1 MAINTKEITVNMG
14 PQHPSTHGVLRLILE
29 LDGETVISCTPHIG
43 YLHRGSEKLAEH
55 RTYQQIV
62 PLTDR
67 FDYLSCGNN
76 NLAYSI
82 AVEKLM
88 GIEVPERADY
98 LRVIVAELS
107 RLSSHLLWLATHA
120 ADIGAVTVLLYCL
133 REREDLLGLFEL
145 LTGARLTVSYV
156 NIGGVRRDATP
167 EFLSRCKSFID
178 TMPKR
183 INEYNTLI
191 MENRIWLGRT
201 KGIGIIPYDEAISW
215 GLTGGSLRGSGV
227 NYDLRKAIPYA
238 AYDRLDF
245 DVPLGEVGDVY
256 DRYIVRMEEMNQSV
270 RIIKQCLKDLPDGPY
285 KADIPT
291 VVLPNKDRVMADMES
306 LVHQFVLVS
315 KGFEVPKGEIYVGCE
330 VPKGELGFYIV
341 SDGSASPL
349 RMKVRSPSFVNLS
362 VLPRMVKGHLIADI
376 VSCIGSIDIVLGEVD
391 R

>member
-1 MAINTKEITVNMG
+1 MSLDTKEITVNMG

-29 LDGETVISCTPHIG
+29 LDGEVVVSCTPHIG
-43 YLHRGSEKLAEH
+43 YLHRGSEKLAEN

-76 NLAYSI
+76 NLAYVM
-82 AVEKLM
+82 AVEKMM

-98 LRVIVAELS
+98 LRTIMAELS
-107 RLSSHLLWLATHA
+107 RISAHLLWLATHA

-133 REREDLLGLFEL
+133 REREELLALFEL
-145 LTGARLTVSYV
+145 ISGARLTVSYV

-167 EFLSRCKSFID
+167 EFIRRTREIMDYMPRRID
-178 TMPKR
+178 
-183 INEYNTLI
+183 EYNTLI
-191 MENRIWLGRT
+191 MENRIFLGRT
-201 KGIGIIPYDEAISW
+201 KNIGIISYDEAIDW

-227 NYDLRKAIPYA
+227 DYDLRKAMPYA
-238 AYDRLDF
+238 AYDKVKF
-245 DVPLGEVGDVY
+245 DVPLGEKGDVY
-256 DRYIVRMEEMNQSV
+256 DRYIIRIEEMRQSV
-270 RIIKQCLKDLPDGPY
+270 SIVNQCLNQMPDGPY

-291 VVLPNKDRVMADMES
+291 VVLPPKDRVMADIET
-306 LVHQFVLVS
+306 LVHHFVLVS
-315 KGFEVPKGEIYVGCE
+315 KGFTVPKGEIYVGCE

-341 SDGSASPL
+341 SDGSEKPL

-362 VLPRMVKGHLIADI
+362 VLPTMVKGHMLADI

>member
-1 MAINTKEITVNMG
+1 MAILSKEITVNMG

-29 LDGETVISCTPHIG
+29 LDGEVVVSCTPHIG

-55 RTYQQIV
+55 KTYQQIV

-76 NLAYSI
+76 NLAYAM

-98 LRVIVAELS
+98 LRVIVSELS
-107 RLSSHLLWLATHA
+107 RLSAHLIWLATHA

-133 REREDLLGLFEL
+133 REREELLNLFEL

-156 NIGGVRRDATP
+156 NIGGVRRDATA
-167 EFLSRCKSFID
+167 EFLRRTDLFMD
-178 TMPKR
+178 TIPAR
-183 INEYNTLI
+183 IEEYNTLI
-191 MENRIWLGRT
+191 MQNRIWLGRT
-201 KGIGIIPYDEAISW
+201 KDIGVISYEEAIDW

-238 AYDRLDF
+238 AYDRVKF
-245 DVPLGEVGDVY
+245 EVPLGEKGDVY
-256 DRYIVRMEEMNQSV
+256 DRYIIRLEEMRQSV
-270 RIIKQCLKDLPDGPY
+270 SIVKQCIAQLPDGPY

-291 VVLPNKDRVMADMES
+291 VVLPPKDRVPADIET
-306 LVHQFVLVS
+306 LIHHFVLVS
-315 KGFEVPKGEIYVGCE
+315 KGFDVPKGEIYVGAE

-341 SDGSASPL
+341 SDGSAKPV
-349 RMKVRSPSFVNLS
+349 RMKVRSPSFVNLQC
-362 VLPRMVKGHLIADI
+362 LPTMVEGHMIADI

>member
-1 MAINTKEITVNMG
+1 MTSKEITINMG

-29 LDGETVISCTPHIG
+29 LDGEVVVSCTPHIG
-43 YLHRGSEKLAEH
+43 YLHRGSEKLAENK
-55 RTYQQIV
+55 TFQQIV

-76 NLAYSI
+76 NLAYAI

-98 LRVIVAELS
+98 LRTLVAELS
-107 RLSSHLLWLATHA
+107 RISAHLLWLATHA

-133 REREDLLGLFEL
+133 REREEILNLFEL

-156 NIGGVRRDATP
+156 NIGGVRRDASP
-167 EFLSRCKSFID
+167 EFFKR
-178 TMPKR
+178 TMDFMDQMPGR
-183 INEYNTLI
+183 IEEYNTLI
-191 MENRIWLGRT
+191 MQNRIWLGRT
-201 KGIGIIPYDEAISW
+201 KDIGVIPYEEAIDW

-227 NYDLRKAIPYA
+227 DYDIRKAIPYS
-238 AYDRLDF
+238 AYDRVKF
-245 DVPLGEVGDVY
+245 EVPLGVKGDVY
-256 DRYIVRMEEMNQSV
+256 DRYIVRMEEMSQSV
-270 RIIKQCLKDLPDGPY
+270 RIVKQCIQQMPDGPY

-291 VVLPNKDRVMADMES
+291 VVLPPKDRVSADIET
-306 LVHQFVLVS
+306 LIHHFVLVS
-315 KGFEVPKGEIYVGCE
+315 KGFEVRKGEVYVAAE

-341 SDGSASPL
+341 SDGGTKPL
-349 RMKVRSPSFVNLS
+349 RMKVRSPSFVNLQC
-362 VLPRMVKGHLIADI
+362 LPRMVEGHMIADI

>member
-1 MAINTKEITVNMG
+1 MPLTTKEITINMG
-14 PQHPSTHGVLRLILE
+14 PQHPSTHGVLRLVLE
-29 LDGETVISCTPHIG
+29 LDGEVVISCTPHIG
-43 YLHRGSEKLAEH
+43 YLHRGSEKLAETK
-55 RTYQQIV
+55 TYQQIV

-76 NLAYSI
+76 NLAYAI
-82 AVEKLM
+82 AVEKMM
-88 GIEVPERADY
+88 GIEVPDRADY

-133 REREDLLGLFEL
+133 REREEIMNLFEIL
-145 LTGARLTVSYV
+145 SGARLTVSYI

-167 EFLSRCKSFID
+167 EFFRRTREFMD
-178 TMPKR
+178 VMPKR

-191 MENRIWLGRT
+191 MQNRIWLGRT
-201 KGIGIIPYDEAISW
+201 KGIGIISYNEAIDW

-227 NYDLRKAIPYA
+227 DYDLRKVMPYA
-238 AYDRLDF
+238 AYDRLRF
-245 DVPLGEVGDVY
+245 EVPLGGRGDVY
-256 DRYIVRMEEMNQSV
+256 DRYIVRMDEMNES
-270 RIIKQCLKDLPDGPY
+270 ISMIKQCLQHMPDGPY

-291 VVLPNKDRVMADMES
+291 VTLPPKDRVMQDIET

-315 KGFEVPKGEIYVGCE
+315 KGFTVPKGEIYVGAE

-341 SDGSASPL
+341 SDGSEKPV
-349 RMKVRSPSFVNLS
+349 RMKVRSPSFVNLQC
-362 VLPRMVKGHLIADI
+362 LPRMVHGHMIADI

>member
-1 MAINTKEITVNMG
+1 MAVTTKEITINMG

-29 LDGETVISCTPHIG
+29 LDGETVVSCKPYLG
-43 YLHRGSEKLAEH
+43 YLHRGSEKLAEN

-76 NLAYSI
+76 NLSYAI

-98 LRVIVAELS
+98 LRVIVSELS
-107 RLSSHLLWLATHA
+107 RISSHLLWLATHA

-133 REREDLLGLFEL
+133 REREELLGLFEL

-167 EFLSRCKSFID
+167 EFMARCKEFAD
-178 TMPKR
+178 AFPAHLE
-183 INEYNTLI
+183 EYNTLI
-191 MENRIWLGRT
+191 MQNRIWLGRT
-201 KGIGIIPYDEAISW
+201 KGIGIIPYDEAIEW

-238 AYDRLDF
+238 AYDKLDF
-245 DVPLGEVGDVY
+245 DVPLGEAGDVY
-256 DRYIVRMEEMNQSV
+256 DRYIIRIEEFRQSI
-270 RIIKQCLKDLPDGPY
+270 RIIQQCLKDIPDGPY

-291 VVLPNKDRVMADMES
+291 VTLPAKDKVMADIET
-306 LVHQFVLVS
+306 LVHHFVLVS
-315 KGFEVPKGEIYVGCE
+315 KGFAVPKGEIYVGCE

-341 SDGSASPL
+341 SDGGASPL
-349 RMKVRSPSFVNLS
+349 RMKVRSPSFVNLQC
-362 VLPRMVKGHLIADI
+362 LPRMVKGHMIADI

>member
-1 MAINTKEITVNMG
+1 MSLDTKEITVNMG

-29 LDGETVISCTPHIG
+29 LDGEVVVSCTPHIG
-43 YLHRGSEKLAEH
+43 YLHRGSEKLAEN

-76 NLAYSI
+76 NLAYVM
-82 AVEKLM
+82 AVEKMM

-98 LRVIVAELS
+98 LRTIMAELS
-107 RLSSHLLWLATHA
+107 RISAHLLWLATHA

-133 REREDLLGLFEL
+133 REREELLALFEL
-145 LTGARLTVSYV
+145 ISGARLTVSYV

-167 EFLSRCKSFID
+167 EFIRRTREIMDYMPRRID
-178 TMPKR
+178 
-183 INEYNTLI
+183 EYNTLI
-191 MENRIWLGRT
+191 MENRIFLGRT
-201 KGIGIIPYDEAISW
+201 KNIGVISYDEAIDW

-227 NYDLRKAIPYA
+227 DYDLRKAIPYA
-238 AYDRLDF
+238 AYDKVKF
-245 DVPLGEVGDVY
+245 EVPLGEKGDVY
-256 DRYIVRMEEMNQSV
+256 DRYIIRIEEMRQSV
-270 RIIKQCLKDLPDGPY
+270 SIVNQCLNQMPDGPV

-291 VVLPNKDRVMADMES
+291 VVLPPKDRVMADIET
-306 LVHQFVLVS
+306 LVHHFVLVS
-315 KGFEVPKGEIYVGCE
+315 KGFTVPKGEIYVGCE

-341 SDGSASPL
+341 SDGSEKPL

-362 VLPRMVKGHLIADI
+362 VLPRMVKGHMLADI

>member
-1 MAINTKEITVNMG
+1 MATTTKEITVNMG
-14 PQHPSTHGVLRLILE
+14 PQHPSTHGVLRLVLE
-29 LDGETVISCTPHIG
+29 LDGERVVSCTPHIG
-43 YLHRGSEKLAEH
+43 YLHRGSEKLAEN

-76 NLAYSI
+76 NLSYAM

-88 GIEVPERADY
+88 GIEVPPRADY
-98 LRVIVAELS
+98 LRTIVAELS
-107 RLSSHLLWLATHA
+107 RISSHLLWLATHA

-133 REREDLLGLFEL
+133 REREVVLDLFEL

-156 NIGGVRRDATP
+156 NIGGVRREAPP
-167 EFLSRCKSFID
+167 EFFSRCREFVHELPSRID
-178 TMPKR
+178 D
-183 INEYNTLI
+183 YSTLI
-191 MENRIWLGRT
+191 MENRIWLKRT
-201 KGIGIIPYDEAISW
+201 KGVGVIPYDEAIDW

-227 NYDLRKAIPYA
+227 DYDLRKAIPYA
-238 AYDRLDF
+238 AYDRVEF
-245 DVPLGEVGDVY
+245 SVPLGEHGDVY
-256 DRYIVRMEEMNQSV
+256 DRYIIRVEEMRQSV
-270 RIIKQCLKDLPDGPY
+270 RIIKQCLDDIPDGPY

-291 VVLPNKDRVMADMES
+291 VTLPPKDRVMADIET
-306 LVHQFVLVS
+306 LIHQFVLVS
-315 KGFEVPKGEIYVGCE
+315 KGFEVAKGEVYVGCE

-349 RMKVRSPSFVNLS
+349 RMKVRSPSFINLQ
-362 VLPRMVKGHLIADI
+362 VLPRMVYGRLIADI

>member
-1 MAINTKEITVNMG
+1 MAIQTKELTVNMG
-14 PQHPSTHGVLRLILE
+14 PQHPSTHGVLRLVLE
-29 LDGETVISCTPHIG
+29 LDGEKVVSCTPHIG
-43 YLHRGSEKLAEH
+43 YLHRGSEKLAEN
-55 RTYQQIV
+55 RSYQQIV

-76 NLAYSI
+76 NLAYAM

-98 LRVIVAELS
+98 LRVMVAELS
-107 RLSSHLLWLATHA
+107 RISSHLLWLATHA
-120 ADIGAVTVLLYCL
+120 ADIGAVTVLLYCV
-133 REREDLLGLFEL
+133 REREELLGLFEM

-156 NIGGVRRDATP
+156 NIGGVRRDATKD
-167 EFLSRCKSFID
+167 FLMAVRKFID
-178 TMPKR
+178 EFPSH
-183 INEYNTLI
+183 IEEYNTLI
-191 MENRIWLGRT
+191 MENRIWLQRT
-201 KGIGIIPYDEAISW
+201 KGIGVIPYEEAIDW

-227 NYDLRKAIPYA
+227 NYDLRKAVPYA

-245 DVPLGEVGDVY
+245 DVPLGTHGDVY
-256 DRYIVRMEEMNQSV
+256 DRYIIRIEEMRQSI
-270 RIIKQCLKDLPDGPY
+270 RLIDQCLKNLPDGPY

-291 VVLPNKDRVMADMES
+291 VSLPPKDRVMADIET
-306 LVHQFVLVS
+306 LIHQFVLVS

-341 SDGSASPL
+341 SDGGTSPL
-349 RMKVRSPSFVNLS
+349 RMKVRSPSFINLQC
-362 VLPRMVKGHLIADI
+362 LPRMVHNHLLADI

>member
-1 MAINTKEITVNMG
+1 MAISTKEITVNMG

-29 LDGETVISCTPHIG
+29 LDGEVVVSCTPYIG

-76 NLAYSI
+76 NLAYAI
-82 AVEKLM
+82 AVERLM

-98 LRVIVAELS
+98 LRTLVAELS
-107 RLSSHLLWLATHA
+107 RISSHLLWLATHA

-133 REREDLLGLFEL
+133 REREEILALFEL

-167 EFLSRCKSFID
+167 EFLSRCRAFAEAF
-178 TMPKR
+178 PAR
-183 INEYNTLI
+183 IEDYNTLI
-191 MENRIWLGRT
+191 MQNRIWLGRT
-201 KGIGIIPYDEAISW
+201 KGIGVIPYDEAIDW
-215 GLTGGSLRGSGV
+215 GLTGGSFRGSGV
-227 NYDLRKAIPYA
+227 DYDLRKAMPYA
-238 AYDRLDF
+238 AYDRVKF
-245 DVPLGEVGDVY
+245 EVPLGETGDVY
-256 DRYIVRMEEMNQSV
+256 DRYIVRIEEMRQSV
-270 RIIKQCLKDLPDGPY
+270 SIIKQCLSALPDGPY

-291 VVLPNKDRVMADMES
+291 VVLPPKDRVMADIET
-306 LVHQFVLVS
+306 LIHHFVLVS
-315 KGFEVPKGEIYVGCE
+315 KGFEVRPGEIYVGAE

-341 SDGSASPL
+341 SDGSNMPL
-349 RMKVRSPSFVNLS
+349 RMKVRSPSFVNLQ
-362 VLPRMVKGHLIADI
+362 VLPRMVQGAMIADI

>member
-1 MAINTKEITVNMG
+1 MAISTKEITVNMG
-14 PQHPSTHGVLRLILE
+14 PQHPSTHGVLRLVLE
-29 LDGETVISCTPHIG
+29 LDGERVVSCTPHIG
-43 YLHRGSEKLAEH
+43 YLHRGSEKLAEQ

-76 NLAYSI
+76 NLSYAI

-88 GIEVPERADY
+88 GIEPPARADY
-98 LRVIVAELS
+98 LRTIVAELS
-107 RLSSHLLWLATHA
+107 RISSHLLWLATHA

-133 REREDLLGLFEL
+133 RERELVLDLFEL

-167 EFLSRCKSFID
+167 EFFSKCDDFIKEFPSRIE
-178 TMPKR
+178 
-183 INEYNTLI
+183 EYSTLI
-191 MENRIWLGRT
+191 MQNRIWLGRT
-201 KGIGIIPYDEAISW
+201 KGIGIIPYDEAIDW

-227 NYDLRKAIPYA
+227 NYDIRKAIPYA
-238 AYDRLDF
+238 AYDRVEF
-245 DVPLGEVGDVY
+245 NVPLGEHGDVY
-256 DRYIVRMEEMNQSV
+256 DRYIIRIEEMRQSV
-270 RIIKQCLKDLPDGPY
+270 RIIKQCMKDIPDGPY

-291 VVLPNKDRVMADMES
+291 VTLPPKDRVMADIET
-306 LVHQFVLVS
+306 LIHQFVLVS
-315 KGFEVPKGEIYVGCE
+315 KGFEVQKGEIYVGCE
-330 VPKGELGFYIV
+330 APKGELGFYIV

-349 RMKVRSPSFVNLS
+349 RMKVRSPSFINLQC
-362 VLPRMVKGHLIADI
+362 LPRMVYGRLIADI

>member
-1 MAINTKEITVNMG
+1 MATTTKEITVNMG
-14 PQHPSTHGVLRLILE
+14 PQHPSTHGVLRLVLE
-29 LDGETVISCTPHIG
+29 LDGERVVSCTPHIG
-43 YLHRGSEKLAEH
+43 YLHRGSEKLAEN

-76 NLAYSI
+76 NLSYAM

-88 GIEVPERADY
+88 GIEVPPRADY
-98 LRVIVAELS
+98 LRTIVAELS
-107 RLSSHLLWLATHA
+107 RISSHLLWLATHA

-133 REREDLLGLFEL
+133 REREVVLDLFEL

-156 NIGGVRRDATP
+156 NIGGVRREAPP
-167 EFLSRCKSFID
+167 EFFSRCREFVNELPSRID
-178 TMPKR
+178 D
-183 INEYNTLI
+183 YSTLI
-191 MENRIWLGRT
+191 MENRIWLKRT
-201 KGIGIIPYDEAISW
+201 KGVGVIPYDEAIDW

-227 NYDLRKAIPYA
+227 DYDLRKAIPYA
-238 AYDRLDF
+238 AYDRVEF
-245 DVPLGEVGDVY
+245 SVPLGEHGDVY
-256 DRYIVRMEEMNQSV
+256 DRYIIRVEEMRQSV
-270 RIIKQCLKDLPDGPY
+270 RIIKQCLEDIPDGPY

-291 VVLPNKDRVMADMES
+291 VTLPPKDRVMADIET
-306 LVHQFVLVS
+306 LIHQFVLVS
-315 KGFEVPKGEIYVGCE
+315 KGFEVAKGEVYVGCE

-349 RMKVRSPSFVNLS
+349 RMKVRSPSFINLQ
-362 VLPRMVKGHLIADI
+362 VLPRMVYGRLIADI

>member
-1 MAINTKEITVNMG
+1 MG

-29 LDGETVISCTPHIG
+29 LDGEVVVSCTPHIG
-43 YLHRGSEKLAEH
+43 YLHRGSEKLAEN

-76 NLAYSI
+76 NLAYVM
-82 AVEKLM
+82 AVEKMM

-98 LRVIVAELS
+98 LRTIMAELS
-107 RLSSHLLWLATHA
+107 RISAHLLWLATHA

-133 REREDLLGLFEL
+133 REREEILALFEL
-145 LTGARLTVSYV
+145 ISGARLTVSYV

-167 EFLSRCKSFID
+167 EFIRRTREIMDYMPRRID
-178 TMPKR
+178 D
-183 INEYNTLI
+183 YNTLI
-191 MENRIWLGRT
+191 MENRIFLGRT
-201 KGIGIIPYDEAISW
+201 KNIGVISYDEAIDW

-227 NYDLRKAIPYA
+227 DYDLRKVFPYA
-238 AYDRLDF
+238 AYDKVKF
-245 DVPLGEVGDVY
+245 EVPLGEKGDVY
-256 DRYIVRMEEMNQSV
+256 DRYIIRIEEMRQSV
-270 RIIKQCLKDLPDGPY
+270 SIVNQCLDQMPDGPFR
-285 KADIPT
+285 ADIPT
-291 VVLPNKDRVMADMES
+291 VVLPPKDRVMADIET
-306 LVHQFVLVS
+306 LVHHFVLVS
-315 KGFEVPKGEIYVGCE
+315 KGFTVPKGEIYVGCE

-341 SDGSASPL
+341 SDGSEKPL

-362 VLPRMVKGHLIADI
+362 VLPRMVKGHMLADI

>member
-1 MAINTKEITVNMG
+1 MPLTTKEITINMG
-14 PQHPSTHGVLRLILE
+14 PQHPSTHGVLRLVLE
-29 LDGETVISCTPHIG
+29 LDGEVVVSCTPHIG
-43 YLHRGSEKLAEH
+43 YLHRGSEKLAEA

-76 NLAYSI
+76 NLGYAI

-107 RLSSHLLWLATHA
+107 RLSAHLLWLATHA

-133 REREDLLGLFEL
+133 REREEILNLFEL

-167 EFLSRCKSFID
+167 EFFRRTKEFMVE
-178 TMPKR
+178 MPKR
-183 INEYNTLI
+183 IQEYNTLI

-201 KGIGIIPYDEAISW
+201 KGIGIISYEEAIDW

-227 NYDLRKAIPYA
+227 NYDLRKVMPYA
-238 AYDRLDF
+238 AYEKLKF
-245 DVPLGEVGDVY
+245 EVPLGHVGDVY
-256 DRYIVRMEEMNQSV
+256 DRYIVRMEEMNQS
-270 RIIKQCLKDLPDGPY
+270 IAMINQCVEDIPDGPY
-285 KADIPT
+285 KADIPM
-291 VVLPNKDRVMADMES
+291 VSLPPKDRVMQDIET
-306 LVHQFVLVS
+306 LIHHFVLVS
-315 KGFEVPKGEIYVGCE
+315 KGFPVRKGEIYAAAE

-341 SDGSASPL
+341 SDGSEKPV

-362 VLPRMVKGHLIADI
+362 CLPQMVKGHMVADI

>member
-1 MAINTKEITVNMG
+1 MPVSTKEITVNMG

-29 LDGETVISCTPHIG
+29 LDGEVVVSCTPYIG

-76 NLAYSI
+76 NLAYAI

-98 LRVIVAELS
+98 LRVLVAELS
-107 RLSSHLLWLATHA
+107 RISSHLLWLATHA

-133 REREDLLGLFEL
+133 REREEILGLFEL

-167 EFLSRCKSFID
+167 EFLSRCSAFADSFPAKIAD
-178 TMPKR
+178 
-183 INEYNTLI
+183 YNTLI
-191 MENRIWLGRT
+191 MQNRIWLGRT
-201 KGIGIIPYDEAISW
+201 KGIGVIPYDEAIDW

-227 NYDLRKAIPYA
+227 DYDLRKAMPYS
-238 AYDRLDF
+238 AYDRVKF
-245 DVPLGEVGDVY
+245 EVPLGETGDVY
-256 DRYIVRMEEMNQSV
+256 DRYIVRIEEMRQSV
-270 RIIKQCLKDLPDGPY
+270 SIIKQCLADLPDGPY
-285 KADIPT
+285 RADIPT
-291 VVLPNKDRVMADMES
+291 VVLPPKDRVMADIET
-306 LVHQFVLVS
+306 LIHHFVLVS
-315 KGFEVPKGEIYVGCE
+315 KGFEVRPGEIYGAAE

-341 SDGSASPL
+341 SDGSNMPL
-349 RMKVRSPSFVNLS
+349 RMKVRSPSFVNLQ
-362 VLPRMVKGHLIADI
+362 VLPRMVQGSMIADI

>member
-1 MAINTKEITVNMG
+1 MAIQTKELTVNMG
-14 PQHPSTHGVLRLILE
+14 PQHPSTHGVLRLVLE
-29 LDGETVISCTPHIG
+29 LDGERVVSCTPHLG
-43 YLHRGSEKLAEH
+43 YLHRGSEKLAEN

-76 NLAYSI
+76 NLAYAM

-88 GIEVPERADY
+88 GIDIPERADY
-98 LRVIVAELS
+98 LRVIVSELS
-107 RLSSHLLWLATHA
+107 RISSHLLWLATHA

-133 REREDLLGLFEL
+133 REREAILDIFESL
-145 LTGARLTVSYV
+145 SGARLTVSYV
-156 NIGGVRRDATP
+156 NIGGVRRDVTP
-167 EFLSRCKSFID
+167 DSLKKIREFID
-178 TMPKR
+178 EFPSR
-183 INEYNTLI
+183 IEEYNTLI

-201 KGIGIIPYDEAISW
+201 KGIGVIPYEEAIDW

-227 NYDLRKAIPYA
+227 DYDLRKAIPYA
-238 AYDRLDF
+238 AYDRLEF
-245 DVPLGEVGDVY
+245 DVPLGTHGDVY
-256 DRYIVRMEEMNQSV
+256 DRYIIRIEEMRQSV
-270 RIIKQCLKDLPDGPY
+270 RLIDQCLKELPDGPY

-291 VVLPNKDRVMADMES
+291 VTLPPKDRVMADIET
-306 LVHQFVLVS
+306 LIHQFMLVS

-341 SDGSASPL
+341 SDGGTSPL
-349 RMKVRSPSFVNLS
+349 RMKVRSPSFVNLQC
-362 VLPRMVKGHLIADI
+362 LPRMVHGHLIADI

>member
-14 PQHPSTHGVLRLILE
+14 PQHPSTHGVLRLVLE
-29 LDGETVISCTPHIG
+29 LDGEIVVSCTPHIG
-43 YLHRGSEKLAEH
+43 YLHRGSEKLAEN

-76 NLAYSI
+76 NLAYAI

-98 LRVIVAELS
+98 LRTITAELS

-133 REREDLLGLFEL
+133 REREEILGLFEM
-145 LTGARLTVSYV
+145 LTGARMTVSYV

-167 EFLSRCKSFID
+167 EFFSRLKDFMKEMPGRID
-178 TMPKR
+178 D
-183 INEYNTLI
+183 YNTLI
-191 MENRIWLGRT
+191 MENRIWLSRT
-201 KGIGIIPYDEAISW
+201 KNIGIISYAEAIDW

-227 NYDLRKAIPYA
+227 DYDLRKAIPYA
-238 AYDRLDF
+238 AYDRVEF
-245 DVPLGEVGDVY
+245 KVPLGSVGDVY
-256 DRYIVRMEEMNQSV
+256 DRYIIRIEEMRESIK
-270 RIIKQCLKDLPDGPY
+270 IIEQCIAQIPDGPV

-291 VVLPNKDRVMADMES
+291 VSLPPKDRVMSDIETLA
-306 LVHQFVLVS
+306 HHFVLVS
-315 KGFEVPKGEIYVGCE
+315 KGFTVPKGEVYVGCE

-341 SDGSASPL
+341 SDGSEMPV

-362 VLPRMVKGHLIADI
+362 VPPTMVKGHMIADI

>member
-1 MAINTKEITVNMG
+1 MG

-29 LDGETVISCTPHIG
+29 LDGERVVSCVPHIG
-43 YLHRGSEKLAEH
+43 YLHRGSEKLAED

-76 NLAYSI
+76 NLAYAI
-82 AVEKLM
+82 AVEQLM

-98 LRVIVAELS
+98 LRTITAELS
-107 RLSSHLLWLATHA
+107 RLSAHLLWLAAHGL
-120 ADIGAVTVLLYCL
+120 DIGAMTVCLYCL
-133 REREDLLGLFEL
+133 REREEILNLFEL

-167 EFLSRCKSFID
+167 EFITR
-178 TMPKR
+178 TREMMAQMPKR
-183 INEYNTLI
+183 IDEYNTLI
-191 MENRIWLGRT
+191 MENRIWLMRT
-201 KGIGIIPYDEAISW
+201 KGIGVIPCDEAIDW

-227 NYDLRKAIPYA
+227 DYDLRKVMPYA
-238 AYDRLDF
+238 AYDKVKF
-245 DVPLGEVGDVY
+245 EVPLGYNGDVY
-256 DRYIVRMEEMNQSV
+256 DRYIVRIGEMYESV
-270 RIIKQCLKDLPDGPY
+270 KIVNQCLDQLPDGAY

-291 VVLPNKDRVMADMES
+291 VSLPPKDRVMADIET
-306 LVHQFVLVS
+306 LIHHFVLVS
-315 KGFEVPKGEIYVGCE
+315 KGFQVGPGEIYVGAE

-341 SDGSASPL
+341 ADGSEKPV
-349 RMKVRSPSFVNLS
+349 RMKVRSPSFVNLQC
-362 VLPRMVKGHLIADI
+362 LPRMVEGHMIADI

>member
-1 MAINTKEITVNMG
+1 MSLDTKEITVNMG

-29 LDGETVISCTPHIG
+29 LDGEVVVSCTPHIG
-43 YLHRGSEKLAEH
+43 YLHRGSEKLAEN

-76 NLAYSI
+76 NLAYVM
-82 AVEKLM
+82 AVEKMM

-98 LRVIVAELS
+98 LRTIMAELS
-107 RLSSHLLWLATHA
+107 RISAHLLWLATHA

-133 REREDLLGLFEL
+133 REREELLALFEL
-145 LTGARLTVSYV
+145 VSGARLTVSYV

-167 EFLSRCKSFID
+167 EFIRRTREIMDYMPRRID
-178 TMPKR
+178 
-183 INEYNTLI
+183 EYNTLI
-191 MENRIWLGRT
+191 MENRIFLGRT
-201 KGIGIIPYDEAISW
+201 KNIGVISYEEAIDW

-227 NYDLRKAIPYA
+227 DYDLRKVFPYA
-238 AYDRLDF
+238 AYDKVKF
-245 DVPLGEVGDVY
+245 EVPLGEKGDVY
-256 DRYIVRMEEMNQSV
+256 DRYIIRIEEMRQSV
-270 RIIKQCLKDLPDGPY
+270 SIVNQCLDQMPDGPV

-291 VVLPNKDRVMADMES
+291 VVLPPKDRVMADIET
-306 LVHQFVLVS
+306 LIHQFVLVS
-315 KGFEVPKGEIYVGCE
+315 KGFTVPKGEIYVGCE

-341 SDGSASPL
+341 SDGSEKPL

-362 VLPRMVKGHLIADI
+362 VLPRMVKGHMLADI

>member
-1 MAINTKEITVNMG
+1 MAITTKEITVNMG

-29 LDGETVISCTPHIG
+29 LDGEVVVSCTPHIG
-43 YLHRGSEKLAEH
+43 FLHRGSEKLAENL
-55 RTYQQIV
+55 TYQQIV

-76 NLAYSI
+76 NLAYAM

-98 LRVIVAELS
+98 LRTLVAELS

-120 ADIGAVTVLLYCL
+120 LDIGAMTVCLYCL
-133 REREDLLGLFEL
+133 REREEILGLFEF
-145 LTGARLTVSYV
+145 LTGARLTVSYI
-156 NIGGVRRDATP
+156 NIGGVRRDASP
-167 EFLSRCKSFID
+167 EFLRRCKDLMEIMPARID
-178 TMPKR
+178 D
-183 INEYNTLI
+183 YNTLI

-201 KGIGIIPYDEAISW
+201 KNIGVIPYEEAIDW

-227 NYDLRKAIPYA
+227 DYDLRKAIPYS
-238 AYDRLDF
+238 AYDRMKF
-245 DVPLGEVGDVY
+245 DVPLGEKGDVY
-256 DRYIVRMEEMNQSV
+256 DRYIVRVEEMRQSV
-270 RIIKQCLKDLPDGPY
+270 SIIKQCIAHMPDGPY

-291 VVLPNKDRVMADMES
+291 VVLPKKDRVMADIET
-306 LVHQFVLVS
+306 LVHHFVLVS
-315 KGFEVPKGEIYVGCE
+315 KGFEVPKGEVYVGCE

-341 SDGSASPL
+341 SDGSAKPV
-349 RMKVRSPSFVNLS
+349 RMKVRSPSFVNLQC
-362 VLPRMVKGHLIADI
+362 LPRMAEGHMIADI

>member
-1 MAINTKEITVNMG
+1 MATTTKEITVNMG
-14 PQHPSTHGVLRLILE
+14 PQHPSTHGVLRLVLE
-29 LDGETVISCTPHIG
+29 LDGERVHSCKPYVG
-43 YLHRGSEKLAEH
+43 YLHRGSEKLAEVK
-55 RTYQQIV
+55 TYQQIV

-76 NLAYSI
+76 NLAYAI

-88 GIEVPERADY
+88 GIEVPARADY
-98 LRVIVAELS
+98 LRTIVAELS
-107 RLSSHLLWLATHA
+107 RISSHLLWLATHA

-133 REREDLLGLFEL
+133 REREELLGLFEI

-156 NIGGVRRDATP
+156 NIGGVRRDAP
-167 EFLSRCKSFID
+167 LEFISRCREFIEG
-178 TMPKR
+178 MPRR
-183 INEYNTLI
+183 IDEYNTLI

-201 KGIGIIPYDEAISW
+201 KGIGIIPYEEAIDW

-238 AYDRLDF
+238 AYDRVEF
-245 DVPLGEVGDVY
+245 DVPLGEKGDVY
-256 DRYIVRMEEMNQSV
+256 DRYIIRIEEMRQSL
-270 RIIKQCLKDLPDGPY
+270 RIITQCLKDLPGGAY

-291 VVLPNKDRVMADMES
+291 VSLPLKDKVMGDIES
-306 LVHQFVLVS
+306 LIHQFVLVS
-315 KGFEVPKGEIYVGCE
+315 KGFEVPKGEVYVGCE

-341 SDGSASPL
+341 SDGSEKPW
-349 RMKVRSPSFVNLS
+349 RMKVRSPSYVNLQ
-362 VLPRMVKGHLIADI
+362 VLPRMVKGHIIADI

>member
-1 MAINTKEITVNMG
+1 MAITSKEITVNMG

-29 LDGETVISCTPHIG
+29 LDGEVVVSCTPHIG
-43 YLHRGSEKLAEH
+43 FLHRGSEKLAENL
-55 RTYQQIV
+55 TYQQIV

-76 NLAYSI
+76 NLAYAM

-98 LRVIVAELS
+98 LRTLVSELS

-120 ADIGAVTVLLYCL
+120 LDIGAMTVCLYCL
-133 REREDLLGLFEL
+133 REREEILGLFEL

-167 EFLSRCKSFID
+167 EFLRRCKD
-178 TMPKR
+178 LMDAMPAR
-183 INEYNTLI
+183 IGEYNTLI

-201 KGIGIIPYDEAISW
+201 KGIGVIPYDEAIDW

-227 NYDLRKAIPYA
+227 DYDLRKAIPYA
-238 AYDRLDF
+238 AYDRVKF
-245 DVPLGEVGDVY
+245 EVPLGANGDVY
-256 DRYIVRMEEMNQSV
+256 DRYIVRVEEMRQSV
-270 RIIKQCLKDLPDGPY
+270 DIVKQCINHMPDGPY

-291 VVLPNKDRVMADMES
+291 VVLPKKDRVMADIET
-306 LVHQFVLVS
+306 LVHHFVLVS
-315 KGFEVPKGEIYVGCE
+315 KGFEVPKGEVYVGCE

-341 SDGSASPL
+341 SDGSQKPV
-349 RMKVRSPSFVNLS
+349 RMKVRSPSFVNLQC
-362 VLPRMVKGHLIADI
+362 LPRMTEGHMIADI

>member
-1 MAINTKEITVNMG
+1 MAITTKEITINMG
-14 PQHPSTHGVLRLILE
+14 PQHPSTHGVLRLVLE
-29 LDGETVISCTPHIG
+29 LDGERVMSCKPYIG
-43 YLHRGSEKLAEH
+43 YLHRGSEKLAEVKS
-55 RTYQQIV
+55 YQQIV

-76 NLAYSI
+76 NLAYAI

-98 LRVIVAELS
+98 LRTIVAELS
-107 RLSSHLLWLATHA
+107 RISSHLLWLATHA
-120 ADIGAVTVLLYCL
+120 ADIGAVTVLLYTL
-133 REREDLLGLFEL
+133 RERELILDLFEL

-156 NIGGVRRDATP
+156 NIGGVRREAP
-167 EFLSRCKSFID
+167 REFFDRCDEFIKVLPAKID
-178 TMPKR
+178 D
-183 INEYNTLI
+183 YNTLI

-201 KGIGIIPYDEAISW
+201 KGIGVIPYDEAIDW

-227 NYDLRKAIPYA
+227 DYDLRKAIPYA
-238 AYDRLDF
+238 AYDRVEF
-245 DVPLGEVGDVY
+245 NVPLGTHGDVY
-256 DRYIVRMEEMNQSV
+256 DRYIIRVEEMRQSI
-270 RIIKQCLKDLPDGPY
+270 RIIKQCLKDIPGGPY

-291 VVLPNKDRVMADMES
+291 VTLPPKDRVMADIET

-315 KGFEVPKGEIYVGCE
+315 RGFQVQKGEVYVGCE

-341 SDGSASPL
+341 SDGGTSPL
-349 RMKVRSPSFVNLS
+349 RMKVRSPSFVNLQC
-362 VLPRMVKGHLIADI
+362 LPRMVYGRMLADI